1 MMWRSGGKQN
11 WMSGSGDERLLQ
23 LSENWWKLEEFER
36 NWKKL
41 DEIAK
46 ATITIIGTRTGTKIR
61 IRIKTRPRQG
71 EMITRQEKLRVD
83 NVLNNSSGE
92 LMNELLN
99 YWIIEQMDESWMN
112 RGWTDALCRVF
123 CDSLLWTIYEV
134 SRVSQPDC
142 IASLQ
147 TGRPSAQ
154 PAKREAL
161 RGKSRGK
168 NLESSI
174 AQKEKSD
181 IHRGLRNAHPRSI
194 RLLPVILYRISYSIL
209 LF

>member
-46 ATITIIGTRTGTKIR
+46 ATITIIRTRTGTKIR
-61 IRIKTRPRQG
+61 IRIKTRPGQG

-99 YWIIEQMDESWMN
+99 YWIIE
-112 RGWTDALCRVF
+112 
-123 CDSLLWTIYEV
+123 
-134 SRVSQPDC
+134 
-142 IASLQ
+142 
-147 TGRPSAQ
+147 
-154 PAKREAL
+154 
-161 RGKSRGK
+161 
-168 NLESSI
+168 
-174 AQKEKSD
+174 
-181 IHRGLRNAHPRSI
+181 
-194 RLLPVILYRISYSIL
+194 
-209 LF
+209 